1 MSDAMAGPSS
11 RPQRQAIDLISAV
24 KELHRLSSLELNNL
38 IRESRN
44 NILQIV
50 TETGSSIQIDV
61 ENLAR
66 YLPMHLMAR
75 MMMLAERDEA
85 SFQYLLCGVRLLHS
99 LCDLAPRHSILEQ
112 ILLDDVKVSVQL
124 LDLIIFLLI
133 FLSNYRQEH
142 HASSPMPLLHSAL
155 VACSLYL
162 LTGCISSQWQELA
175 LVLVTH
181 SQVDVFMDTALAA
194 LRLDIKFLHIKLSG
208 QCTEGT
214 LNYLSQQCE
223 ASLQFLQSLCQQKL
237 FRERLVKN
245 KELCG
250 KGGVLLLVRA
260 ILNLEVTPLFKESFS
275 VVAAISRLKS
285 KILSILLHLCE
296 AESISFLDEV
306 ARTPQGM
313 DLAKSVALEVLELLK
328 TMIVRDP
335 KQLACSDKNY
345 PTGLLQLNA
354 MRLADIFS
362 DDSNFRSY
370 IMIYYTE
377 VLTAI
382 FALPHQEFLSN
393 WCSSDLPTRE
403 EDATLEYDL
412 FAAAGCVLDSS
423 SSSDLPNVMNSG
435 PNFIPINIPW
445 ASYAHQRSSLSVK
458 IIANLHCFVPEICKE
473 EKDVFLDKFLEC
485 LQREQPT
492 SPASDAEK
500 AVTVSSNLCSLLSH
514 AESLTPSFL
523 NKEDVHL
530 LRVFFMQLE
539 SLITSA
545 EFENRVQENKF
556 EGSECGDKLS
566 KLNISE
572 HFQENQK
579 SAGGCSSPLLDNK
592 GPDHTNR
599 ISNLKEG
606 MSEKFD
612 FQEEDQLYVRSSYID
627 QTCDMMLQDKEE
639 DKSKYGMEAGG
650 FMEIQNVETS
660 GSDSSS
666 TREKNSKESGIG
678 GVLEDEKVEDVQCE
692 EKQQR
697 KRKRT
702 IMNDEQIAVIERAL
716 LDEPDMQRKF
726 TSVKSWADKLSLHGS
741 EVTTSQLKNWLNN
754 RKARL
759 TRAAKDGRAPSVGD
773 NVFPDKQ
780 GVSGIVSHYDSAES
794 PAEHVYIPSTARATN
809 QSGIGLN

>member
-24 KELHRLSSLELNNL
+24 KELHRLSSLELNKL

-44 NILQIV
+44 NILHIV

-85 SFQYLLCGVRLLHS
+85 LFQYLLCGVRLLHS

-142 HASSPMPLLHSAL
+142 HTSSPMPLLHSAL

-175 LVLVTH
+175 LVLVSH
-181 SQVDVFMDTALAA
+181 SQVDVFMDTAFAA

-214 LNYLSQQCE
+214 LNYLCQQCE

-250 KGGVLLLVRA
+250 KGGVLLLARA

-306 ARTPQGM
+306 ARTPQSM

-445 ASYAHQRSSLSVK
+445 ASYAHQRSSLLVK

-485 LQREQPT
+485 LQREQPI

-579 SAGGCSSPLLDNK
+579 SAGGCSSPLLDNI

-599 ISNLKEG
+599 IGNLKEG

-612 FQEEDQLYVRSSYID
+612 FQEEDQLYVRSSCID
-627 QTCDMMLQDKEE
+627 QTGDMMLQDKEE
-639 DKSKYGMEAGG
+639 DKSKYGTEAGG
-650 FMEIQNVETS
+650 FREIQNVETS

-716 LDEPDMQRKF
+716 LDEPDMQRNF
-726 TSVKSWADKLSLHGS
+726 TSVQSWADKLSLHGS

-780 GVSGIVSHYDSAES
+780 G
-794 PAEHVYIPSTARATN
+794 
-809 QSGIGLN
+809 

>member
-24 KELHRLSSLELNNL
+24 KELHRLSSLELNKL
-38 IRESRN
+38 IREFRN
-44 NILQIV
+44 NILHIV
-50 TETGSSIQIDV
+50 TETGPSIQIDV

-85 SFQYLLCGVRLLHS
+85 LFQYLLCGVRLLHS

-142 HASSPMPLLHSAL
+142 HTSSPMPLLHSAL

-175 LVLVTH
+175 LVLVSH
-181 SQVDVFMDTALAA
+181 SQVDVFMDTAFAA

-250 KGGVLLLVRA
+250 KGGVLLLARA

-306 ARTPQGM
+306 ARTPQSM

-345 PTGLLQLNA
+345 PMGLLQLNA

-445 ASYAHQRSSLSVK
+445 ASYAHQRSSLLVK

-485 LQREQPT
+485 LQREQPI

-545 EFENRVQENKF
+545 EFENRVQENQ
-556 EGSECGDKLS
+556 
-566 KLNISE
+566 I
-572 HFQENQK
+572 
-579 SAGGCSSPLLDNK
+579 SAGGCSSPLLDNI

-599 ISNLKEG
+599 IGNLKEG

-612 FQEEDQLYVRSSYID
+612 FQEEDQLYVRSSCID
-627 QTCDMMLQDKEE
+627 QTGDMMLQDKEE
-639 DKSKYGMEAGG
+639 DKSKYGTEAGG
-650 FMEIQNVETS
+650 FREIQNVETS

-678 GVLEDEKVEDVQCE
+678 GVLEDEKVEDVQCD

-716 LDEPDMQRKF
+716 LDEPDMQRNF
-726 TSVKSWADKLSLHGS
+726 TSVQSWADKLSLHGS
-741 EVTTSQLKNWLNN
+741 EVTTSQLKNW
-754 RKARL
+754 
-759 TRAAKDGRAPSVGD
+759 
-773 NVFPDKQ
+773 
-780 GVSGIVSHYDSAES
+780 
-794 PAEHVYIPSTARATN
+794 
-809 QSGIGLN
+809 

>member
-1 MSDAMAGPSS
+1 MRREEYNNKSSEEVHNFEVIVLSDYSRSKFRFLELSLRFSDFDSRYSS
-11 RPQRQAIDLISAV
+11 QKAIDLISAV
-24 KELHRLSSLELNNL
+24 KELHRLSSLELNKL
-38 IRESRN
+38 IREFRN
-44 NILQIV
+44 NILHIV
-50 TETGSSIQIDV
+50 TETGPSIQIDV

-85 SFQYLLCGVRLLHS
+85 LFQYLLCGVRLLHS
-99 LCDLAPRHSILEQ
+99 LCDLAPRHSILEQKSDHVEENQTYVLVVFFQ

-142 HASSPMPLLHSAL
+142 HTSSPMPLLHSAL

-175 LVLVTH
+175 LVLVSH
-181 SQVDVFMDTALAA
+181 SQVDVFMDTAFAA

-250 KGGVLLLVRA
+250 KGGVLLLARA

-306 ARTPQGM
+306 ARTPQSM

-345 PTGLLQLNA
+345 PMGLLQLNA

-445 ASYAHQRSSLSVK
+445 ASYAHQRSSLLVK

-485 LQREQPT
+485 LQREQPI

-545 EFENRVQENKF
+545 EFENRVQENQ
-556 EGSECGDKLS
+556 
-566 KLNISE
+566 I
-572 HFQENQK
+572 
-579 SAGGCSSPLLDNK
+579 SAGGCSSPLLDNI

-599 ISNLKEG
+599 IGNLKEG

-612 FQEEDQLYVRSSYID
+612 FQEEDQLYVRSSCID
-627 QTCDMMLQDKEE
+627 QTGDMMLQDKEE
-639 DKSKYGMEAGG
+639 DKSKYGTEAGG
-650 FMEIQNVETS
+650 FREIQNVETS

-678 GVLEDEKVEDVQCE
+678 GVLEDEKVEDVQCD

-716 LDEPDMQRKF
+716 LDEPDMQRNF
-726 TSVKSWADKLSLHGS
+726 TSVQSWADKLSLHGS
-741 EVTTSQLKNWLNN
+741 EVTTSQLKNW
-754 RKARL
+754 
-759 TRAAKDGRAPSVGD
+759 
-773 NVFPDKQ
+773 
-780 GVSGIVSHYDSAES
+780 
-794 PAEHVYIPSTARATN
+794 
-809 QSGIGLN
+809 

>member
-24 KELHRLSSLELNNL
+24 KELHRLSSLELNKL

-44 NILQIV
+44 NILHIV

-85 SFQYLLCGVRLLHS
+85 LFQYLLCGVRLLHS

-142 HASSPMPLLHSAL
+142 HTSSPMPLLHSAL

-175 LVLVTH
+175 LVLVSH
-181 SQVDVFMDTALAA
+181 SQVDVFMDTAFAA

-245 KELCG
+245 K
-250 KGGVLLLVRA
+250 
-260 ILNLEVTPLFKESFS
+260 
-275 VVAAISRLKS
+275 
-285 KILSILLHLCE
+285 
-296 AESISFLDEV
+296 
-306 ARTPQGM
+306 
-313 DLAKSVALEVLELLK
+313 VLELLK

-445 ASYAHQRSSLSVK
+445 ASYAHQRSSLLVK

-485 LQREQPT
+485 LQREQPI

-579 SAGGCSSPLLDNK
+579 SAGGCSSPLLDNI

-599 ISNLKEG
+599 IGNLKEG

-612 FQEEDQLYVRSSYID
+612 FQEEDQLYVRSSCID
-627 QTCDMMLQDKEE
+627 QTGDMMLQDKEE
-639 DKSKYGMEAGG
+639 DKSKYGTEAGG
-650 FMEIQNVETS
+650 FREIQNVETS

-716 LDEPDMQRKF
+716 LDEPDMQRNF
-726 TSVKSWADKLSLHGS
+726 TSVQSWADKLSLHGS

-780 GVSGIVSHYDSAES
+780 GVSGIVS
-794 PAEHVYIPSTARATN
+794 
-809 QSGIGLN
+809 L

>member
-24 KELHRLSSLELNNL
+24 KELHRLSSLELNKL

-44 NILQIV
+44 NILHIV

-85 SFQYLLCGVRLLHS
+85 LFQYLLCGVRLLHS

-142 HASSPMPLLHSAL
+142 HTSSPMPLLHSAL

-175 LVLVTH
+175 LVLVSH
-181 SQVDVFMDTALAA
+181 SQVDVFMDTAFAA

-250 KGGVLLLVRA
+250 KGGVLLLARA

-306 ARTPQGM
+306 ARTPQSM

-445 ASYAHQRSSLSVK
+445 ASYAHQRSSLLVK

-485 LQREQPT
+485 LQREQPI

-579 SAGGCSSPLLDNK
+579 SAGGCSSPLLDNI

-599 ISNLKEG
+599 IGNLKEG

-612 FQEEDQLYVRSSYID
+612 FQEEDQLYVRSSCID
-627 QTCDMMLQDKEE
+627 QTGDMMLQDKEE
-639 DKSKYGMEAGG
+639 DKSKYGTEAGG
-650 FMEIQNVETS
+650 FREIQNVETS

-716 LDEPDMQRKF
+716 LDEPDMQRNF
-726 TSVKSWADKLSLHGS
+726 TSVQSWADKLSLHGS

-780 GVSGIVSHYDSAES
+780 GVSGIVS
-794 PAEHVYIPSTARATN
+794 
-809 QSGIGLN
+809 L

>member
-1 MSDAMAGPSS
+1 MSDAMAGSSS

-24 KELHRLSSLELNNL
+24 KELHRLSSLELNKL

-44 NILQIV
+44 NILHIV

-142 HASSPMPLLHSAL
+142 HTSSPMPLLHSAL

-175 LVLVTH
+175 LVLVSH
-181 SQVDVFMDTALAA
+181 SQVDVFMDTAFAA

-250 KGGVLLLVRA
+250 KGGVLLLARA

-306 ARTPQGM
+306 ARTPQSM

-445 ASYAHQRSSLSVK
+445 ASYAHQRSSLLVK

-485 LQREQPT
+485 LQREQPI

-545 EFENRVQENKF
+545 EFENRVQEN
-556 EGSECGDKLS
+556 
-566 KLNISE
+566 
-572 HFQENQK
+572 QK
-579 SAGGCSSPLLDNK
+579 SAGGCSSPLLDNI

-599 ISNLKEG
+599 IGNLKEG

-612 FQEEDQLYVRSSYID
+612 FQEEDQLYVKSSCID
-627 QTCDMMLQDKEE
+627 QTGDMMLQDKEE
-639 DKSKYGMEAGG
+639 DKSKYGTEAGG
-650 FMEIQNVETS
+650 FREIQNVETS

-716 LDEPDMQRKF
+716 LDEPDMQRNF
-726 TSVKSWADKLSLHGS
+726 TSVQSWADKLSLHGS

-773 NVFPDKQ
+773 NRDV
-780 GVSGIVSHYDSAES
+780 I
-794 PAEHVYIPSTARATN
+794 IL
-809 QSGIGLN
+809 I

>member
-24 KELHRLSSLELNNL
+24 KELHRLSSLELNKL
-38 IRESRN
+38 IREFRN
-44 NILQIV
+44 NILHIV
-50 TETGSSIQIDV
+50 TETGPSIQIDV

-85 SFQYLLCGVRLLHS
+85 LFQYLLCGVRLLHS
-99 LCDLAPRHSILEQ
+99 LCDLAPRHSILEQKSDHVEENQTYVLVVFFQ

-142 HASSPMPLLHSAL
+142 HTSSPMPLLHSAL

-175 LVLVTH
+175 LVLVSH
-181 SQVDVFMDTALAA
+181 SQVDVFMDTAFAA

-250 KGGVLLLVRA
+250 KGGVLLLARA

-306 ARTPQGM
+306 ARTPQSM

-345 PTGLLQLNA
+345 PMGLLQLNA

-445 ASYAHQRSSLSVK
+445 ASYAHQRSSLLVK

-485 LQREQPT
+485 LQREQPI

-545 EFENRVQENKF
+545 EFENRVQENQ
-556 EGSECGDKLS
+556 
-566 KLNISE
+566 I
-572 HFQENQK
+572 
-579 SAGGCSSPLLDNK
+579 SAGGCSSPLLDNI

-599 ISNLKEG
+599 IGNLKEG

-612 FQEEDQLYVRSSYID
+612 FQEEDQLYVRSSCID
-627 QTCDMMLQDKEE
+627 QTGDMMLQDKEE
-639 DKSKYGMEAGG
+639 DKSKYGTEAGG
-650 FMEIQNVETS
+650 FREIQNVETS

-678 GVLEDEKVEDVQCE
+678 GVLEDEKVEDVQCD

-716 LDEPDMQRKF
+716 LDEPDMQRNF
-726 TSVKSWADKLSLHGS
+726 TSVQSWADKLSLHGS
-741 EVTTSQLKNWLNN
+741 EVTTSQLKNW
-754 RKARL
+754 
-759 TRAAKDGRAPSVGD
+759 
-773 NVFPDKQ
+773 
-780 GVSGIVSHYDSAES
+780 
-794 PAEHVYIPSTARATN
+794 
-809 QSGIGLN
+809 

>member
-24 KELHRLSSLELNNL
+24 KELHRLSSLELNKL
-38 IRESRN
+38 IREFRN
-44 NILQIV
+44 NILHIV
-50 TETGSSIQIDV
+50 TETGPSIQIDV

-85 SFQYLLCGVRLLHS
+85 LFQYLLCGVRLLHS

-142 HASSPMPLLHSAL
+142 HTSSPMPLLHSAL

-175 LVLVTH
+175 LVLVSH
-181 SQVDVFMDTALAA
+181 SQVDVFMDTAFAA

-250 KGGVLLLVRA
+250 KGGVLLLARA

-306 ARTPQGM
+306 ARTPQSM

-345 PTGLLQLNA
+345 PMGLLQLNA

-445 ASYAHQRSSLSVK
+445 ASYAHQRSSLLVK

-485 LQREQPT
+485 LQREQPI

-572 HFQENQK
+572 HFQENQI
-579 SAGGCSSPLLDNK
+579 SAGGCSSPLLDNI

-599 ISNLKEG
+599 IGNLKEG

-612 FQEEDQLYVRSSYID
+612 FQEEDQLYVRSSCID
-627 QTCDMMLQDKEE
+627 QTGDMMLQDKEE
-639 DKSKYGMEAGG
+639 DKSKYGTEAGG
-650 FMEIQNVETS
+650 FREIQNVETS

-678 GVLEDEKVEDVQCE
+678 GVLEDEKVEDVQCD

-716 LDEPDMQRKF
+716 LDEPDMQRNF
-726 TSVKSWADKLSLHGS
+726 TSVQSWADKLSLHGS

-780 GVSGIVSHYDSAES
+780 G
-794 PAEHVYIPSTARATN
+794 
-809 QSGIGLN
+809 

>member
-1 MSDAMAGPSS
+1 
-11 RPQRQAIDLISAV
+11 
-24 KELHRLSSLELNNL
+24 
-38 IRESRN
+38 
-44 NILQIV
+44 
-50 TETGSSIQIDV
+50 
-61 ENLAR
+61 
-66 YLPMHLMAR
+66 MHLMAR

-85 SFQYLLCGVRLLHS
+85 SFKYLLCGVRLLHS

-142 HASSPMPLLHSAL
+142 HTSSPMPLLHSAL

-175 LVLVTH
+175 IVLVTH
-181 SQVDVFMDTALAA
+181 SQVDVFMDTAFAA

-250 KGGVLLLVRA
+250 KGGVLLLARA

-275 VVAAISRLKS
+275 VVAAVSRLKS

-306 ARTPQGM
+306 ARTPQSM

-328 TMIVRDP
+328 TRIVRDP

-354 MRLADIFS
+354 MRLADIFF

-370 IMIYYTE
+370 IMTYYTE

-435 PNFIPINIPW
+435 PNFIPINIQW
-445 ASYAHQRSSLSVK
+445 ASYAHQRSSLLVK

-485 LQREQPT
+485 LQREQPI
-492 SPASDAEK
+492 SPACDAEK

-579 SAGGCSSPLLDNK
+579 SAGGCSSPLLDNI

-599 ISNLKEG
+599 IGNLKEG

-612 FQEEDQLYVRSSYID
+612 FQEEDQLYVRSSCID
-627 QTCDMMLQDKEE
+627 QTGDMMLQDEEE
-639 DKSKYGMEAGG
+639 DKSKYGTEAGG
-650 FMEIQNVETS
+650 FREIQNVETS
-660 GSDSSS
+660 GPDSSS

-702 IMNDEQIAVIERAL
+702 IMNDEQIAAIERAL
-716 LDEPDMQRKF
+716 LDEPDMQRNF
-726 TSVKSWADKLSLHGS
+726 TSVQSWADKLSLHGS

>member
-24 KELHRLSSLELNNL
+24 KELHRLSSLELNKL

-44 NILQIV
+44 NILHIV

-85 SFQYLLCGVRLLHS
+85 LFQYLLCGVRLLHS

-142 HASSPMPLLHSAL
+142 HTSSPMPLLHSAL

-175 LVLVTH
+175 LVLVSH
-181 SQVDVFMDTALAA
+181 SQVDVFMDTAFAA

-250 KGGVLLLVRA
+250 KGGVLLLARA

-306 ARTPQGM
+306 ARTPQSM

-445 ASYAHQRSSLSVK
+445 ASYAHQRSSLLVK

-485 LQREQPT
+485 LQREQPI

-579 SAGGCSSPLLDNK
+579 SAGGCSSPLLDNI

-599 ISNLKEG
+599 IGNLKEG

-612 FQEEDQLYVRSSYID
+612 FQEEDQLYVRSSCID
-627 QTCDMMLQDKEE
+627 QTGDMMLQDKEE
-639 DKSKYGMEAGG
+639 DKSKYGTEAGG
-650 FMEIQNVETS
+650 FREIQNVETS

-716 LDEPDMQRKF
+716 LDEPDMQRNF
-726 TSVKSWADKLSLHGS
+726 TSVQSWADKLSLHGS

-780 GVSGIVSHYDSAES
+780 G
-794 PAEHVYIPSTARATN
+794 
-809 QSGIGLN
+809 